1 MSDSTTEAQVGDII
15 INHTTYIYY
24 PVMYPEGY
32 LEGYPEAPVLPEPLP
47 EPLPEVDHGEVV
59 ALIYNAWGLEVLIYV
74 SLAVIIFSTMMTMA
88 LFR

>member
-1 MSDSTTEAQVGDII
+1 MSDSTTEAQVVDII

-32 LEGYPEAPVLPEPLP
+32 LEGYPEAPVLPE
-47 EPLPEVDHGEVV
+47 VDHGEVV
-59 ALIYNAWGLEVLIYV
+59 ALMYNAWGLEVLIYV
-74 SLAVIIFSTMMTMA
+74 SLAVIIFSTMVTMA